1 MRYEWSVPE
10 DLTGSRDDDAG
21 PLPASKLPELAL
33 DALAHL
39 TEGVLVLD
47 RDMRVVVANTAARS
61 MNLPLA
67 LRTWAEEGRV
77 WRADERTPFP
87 FDELPYVRALAGA
100 LGATATAF
108 VRCDDGRGLHVS
120 MNASPLRDDEGDV
133 CGAVCVLHDIGDDVA
148 EKRRTLDDAQRT
160 QSQLEACIRDRTK
173 ELAEAQERLVRKER
187 LAVLGQ
193 VASGVAHQIR
203 NPLAAIMNA
212 TYVLER
218 HLAAEPH
225 AHVRDA
231 IGIIHDEVRHANSI
245 ITGLLEY
252 ARHRVP
258 NRHPTSIAE
267 LLARVLD
274 GGFVPENVVVERHL
288 DDVPRLDVDPEQIHG
303 AIFAVVR
310 NAVEA
315 MPNGGVLRVEARVEG
330 AHVVIAITDSGPGIS
345 SQVRDHLFE
354 PLHSTKPTGLGLG
367 LVTAR
372 TFVEAHGGKIA
383 RVDVADGTCFEM
395 RLPLTHPA

>member
-1 MRYEWSVPE
+1 MNGNVPGNR
-10 DLTGSRDDDAG
+10 TGSRDDDDA
-21 PLPASKLPELAL
+21 PLPASERPELAL
-33 DALAHL
+33 DAPARR
-39 TEGVLVLD
+39 TEDVLISD
-47 RDMRVVVANTAARS
+47 RDTSVACANTAARS
-61 MNLPLA
+61 T
-67 LRTWAEEGRV
+67 R
-77 WRADERTPFP
+77 
-87 FDELPYVRALAGA
+87 EL
-100 LGATATAF
+100 
-108 VRCDDGRGLHVS
+108 D
-120 MNASPLRDDEGDV
+120 
-133 CGAVCVLHDIGDDVA
+133 
-148 EKRRTLDDAQRT
+148 
-160 QSQLEACIRDRTK
+160 
-173 ELAEAQERLVRKER
+173 EAQERRVREER

-225 AHVRDA
+225 AHVKDA

-258 NRHPTSIAE
+258 NRHSTSLAE
-267 LLARVLD
+267 LVDRVL
-274 GGFVPENVVVERHL
+274 GGIVPSSVVVERHL
-288 DDVPRLDVDPEQIHG
+288 DDVPWLDVDPEQIHG
-303 AIFAVVR
+303 AVFNVVR

-315 MPNGGVLRVEARVEG
+315 MPSGGVLRVEARIDD
-330 AHVVIAITDSGPGIS
+330 AHVVLAITDSGPGIS

-372 TFVEAHGGKIA
+372 TFVEAHGGRIA
-383 RVDVADGTCFEM
+383 RVDVPDGTCFEI
-395 RLPLTHPA
+395 RLPLTHPAARGT